1 MSTTGGGYLDQLKEQ
16 KNKKKILNVIFITP
30 LGYKKIDANA
40 STSNVDHETWVNFLK
55 WFYDNNS
62 NYFYYANGMDSSELA
77 EPIKK
82 ITESNYTNNPNINQ
96 ILSSKEKLEKLL
108 KLHYF
113 GQNVGDIQ
121 TILDNQNHSSYKNAC
136 EFVNE
141 CLHIFREFKKDY
153 CEVGTTSNYKGSTV
167 CKQLDEFL
175 DRYEYSLY
183 KPLKSHNK
191 MSSLVDY
198 PESAQVRCDI
208 SDSLYYTP
216 FWSLYKTNSEEFS
229 VLGNFVVSGF
239 VMFAVYLILL
249 ILYKF
254 TPIGLHFSPG
264 GQRKARRIWRKVEM
278 DQFRDSGSSLYSD
291 DNESEYADNYE
302 SSSTFVYGNNRYY

>member
-1 MSTTGGGYLDQLKEQ
+1 MAENSSPLALLKTK
-16 KNKKKILNVIFITP
+16 KNKKKNLNVIFITP
-30 LGYKKIDANA
+30 LGVVPRQ
-40 STSNVDHETWVNFLK
+40 TSEPHKTQEIWVNFLK
-55 WFYDNNS
+55 WFYDKKESYNS
-62 NYFYYANGMDSSELA
+62 FFG
-77 EPIKK
+77 
-82 ITESNYTNNPNINQ
+82 INWD
-96 ILSSKEKLEKLL
+96 SKEFLGNFKTALESSYDSNKNIESFLSDKRELEKLL

-113 GQNVGDIQ
+113 GENVGDIK
-121 TILDNQNHSSYKNAC
+121 TILDNQNHGSYRNAC

-141 CLHIFREFKKDY
+141 CLHLFRELKQNY
-153 CEVGTTSNYKGSTV
+153 CKSEIVHYKSNNAV
-167 CKQLDEFL
+167 CSILGGFEDT
-175 DRYEYSLY
+175 YEYKLY
-183 KPLKSHNK
+183 TPLKSHNK
-191 MSSLVDY
+191 MSSLLQY

-291 DNESEYADNYE
+291 DSESVYSDNYDE